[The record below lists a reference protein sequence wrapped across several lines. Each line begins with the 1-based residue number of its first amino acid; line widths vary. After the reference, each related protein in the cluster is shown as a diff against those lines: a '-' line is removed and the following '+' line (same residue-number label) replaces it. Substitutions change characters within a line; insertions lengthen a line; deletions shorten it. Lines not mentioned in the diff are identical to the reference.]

1 MCTCVCCLCYYVT
14 FVLLV
19 GKKHCVL
26 PYIVTVYIKPSVSLM
41 PAHGM
46 QTPGNHPV
54 SQVRRGPEVLFKD
67 LRRDEIRG

>member
-1 MCTCVCCLCYYVT
+1 
-14 FVLLV
+14 
-19 GKKHCVL
+19 
-26 PYIVTVYIKPSVSLM
+26 M

-67 LRRDEIRG
+67 LRRDEIRGWWWYTIYAPDYHTSHCGLYSKAMKV